1 MPIQK
6 QMNKTLTRYVYSH
19 THMNLSIFLRD
30 YVLII
35 FQQSQYIKVS
45 LAGCD
50 DTYSPSKLNDYE
62 FEANLT
68 SQQIPIINTKHQ

>member
-1 MPIQK
+1 MD
-6 QMNKTLTRYVYSH
+6 
-19 THMNLSIFLRD
+19 LSIFLRN
-30 YVLII
+30 YVLMI

-68 SQQIPIINTKHQ
+68 SQQIPIINTKHQQLNVTLIIYWGKQKTIK